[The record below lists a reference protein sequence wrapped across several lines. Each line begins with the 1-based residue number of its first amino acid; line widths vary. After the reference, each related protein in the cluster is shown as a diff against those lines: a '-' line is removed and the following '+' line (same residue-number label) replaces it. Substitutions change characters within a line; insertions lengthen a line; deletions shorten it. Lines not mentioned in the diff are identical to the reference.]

1 MKNLLLSMANEGLME
16 EFIEVIRSS
25 YNSINVKIDV
35 ENGTISVDNR
45 LLSKYAI
52 DDLFKIWDAS

>member
-35 ENGTISVDNR
+35 DNGTISVDNR